1 MPTFSVII
9 FYVLA
14 ILGSVAIVYGIV
26 TLSVFLIVIGLAL
39 LFAALLLKK
48 EFKLDILFWKYI

>member
-9 FYVLA
+9 FYILA
-14 ILGSVAIVYGIV
+14 ILGTVAVIYGVIS
-26 TLSVFLIVIGLAL
+26 LSIFLIVIGLSL

-48 EFKLDILFWKYI
+48 EFKIDILFWR

>member
-9 FYVLA
+9 FYILA
-14 ILGSVAIVYGIV
+14 ILGTVAVIYGVIS
-26 TLSVFLIVIGLAL
+26 LSIFLIVIGLGL

-48 EFKLDILFWKYI
+48 EFKIDILFWK

>member
-9 FYVLA
+9 FYILA
-14 ILGSVAIVYGIV
+14 ILGTLAIIGGVIS
-26 TLSVFLIVIGLAL
+26 LSVFLIIIGLGL

-48 EFKLDILFWKYI
+48 EFKIDGRIQT

>member
-14 ILGSVAIVYGIV
+14 ILGSVAIVYGLV

-39 LFAALLLKK
+39 LFAAFLLKK
-48 EFKLDILFWKYI
+48 EFKLDILFWK

>member
-14 ILGSVAIVYGIV
+14 ILGSVAIVYAIV

-48 EFKLDILFWKYI
+48 EFKLDILFWK

>member
-14 ILGSVAIVYGIV
+14 ILGSVAIVYGLI

-48 EFKLDILFWKYI
+48 EFKLDILFWK

>member
-9 FYVLA
+9 FYILA
-14 ILGSVAIVYGIV
+14 ILGTLAIIGGVIS
-26 TLSVFLIVIGLAL
+26 LSVFLIIVGLGL

-48 EFKLDILFWKYI
+48 EFKIDVLFWK

>member
-14 ILGSVAIVYGIV
+14 ILGSVAIVYGVIN
-26 TLSVFLIVIGLAL
+26 LSIFLIVIGLAL

-48 EFKLDILFWKYI
+48 EFKLDILFWK

>member
-9 FYVLA
+9 FYILA
-14 ILGSVAIVYGIV
+14 ILGTVAVIYGVIS
-26 TLSVFLIVIGLAL
+26 LSIFLIVIGLGL

-48 EFKLDILFWKYI
+48 EFKIDILFWR

>member
-48 EFKLDILFWKYI
+48 EFKLDILFCK

>member
-14 ILGSVAIVYGIV
+14 TLGSVAIVYGVIS
-26 TLSVFLIVIGLAL
+26 LSIFLIVIGLAL

-48 EFKLDILFWKYI
+48 EFKLDILFWK

>member
-9 FYVLA
+9 FYILS
-14 ILGSVAIVYGIV
+14 ILGAIAVIYGVIN
-26 TLSVFLIVIGLAL
+26 LSIFLIIIGLGL

-48 EFKLDILFWKYI
+48 EFKLDILFWK

>member
-1 MPTFSVII
+1 MPTLSVII

-14 ILGSVAIVYGIV
+14 ILGTVAIIYGLV
-26 TLSVFLIVIGLAL
+26 SLSVFLIVIGLAL

-48 EFKLDILFWKYI
+48 EFKLDILFWK

>member
-14 ILGSVAIVYGIV
+14 ILGSVAIVYGLV
-26 TLSVFLIVIGLAL
+26 SLSVFLIVIGLAL

-48 EFKLDILFWKYI
+48 EFKLDILFWK

>member
-14 ILGSVAIVYGIV
+14 ILGSIASVYGLV

-48 EFKLDILFWKYI
+48 EFKLDILFWK

>member
-14 ILGSVAIVYGIV
+14 ILGSVAIIYGLV

-48 EFKLDILFWKYI
+48 EFKLDILFWK

>member
-9 FYVLA
+9 FYILA
-14 ILGSVAIVYGIV
+14 ILGTLAIIGGVISL
-26 TLSVFLIVIGLAL
+26 TVFLIIIGLGL

-48 EFKLDILFWKYI
+48 EFKIDVLFWK

>member
-14 ILGSVAIVYGIV
+14 ILGSVAIVYGVIS
-26 TLSVFLIVIGLAL
+26 LSVFLIIIGLAL

-48 EFKLDILFWKYI
+48 EFKLDILFWK

>member
-9 FYVLA
+9 FYILA
-14 ILGSVAIVYGIV
+14 ILGTLAIIGGVIS
-26 TLSVFLIVIGLAL
+26 LSVFLIIIGLGL

-48 EFKLDILFWKYI
+48 EFKIDVLFWN

>member
-14 ILGSVAIVYGIV
+14 ILGSVAIVYGLI
-26 TLSVFLIVIGLAL
+26 TLSVF
-39 LFAALLLKK
+39 F
-48 EFKLDILFWKYI
+48 

>member
-1 MPTFSVII
+1 MPTLSVII

-14 ILGSVAIVYGIV
+14 ILGSVAVVYGLV
-26 TLSVFLIVIGLAL
+26 SLSVFLIVIGLAL

-48 EFKLDILFWKYI
+48 EFKLDILFWK

>member
-14 ILGSVAIVYGIV
+14 ILGSVAIIYGLV
-26 TLSVFLIVIGLAL
+26 TLSVFLIIIGLAL

-48 EFKLDILFWKYI
+48 EFKLDVLFWK

>member
-14 ILGSVAIVYGIV
+14 ILGSVAIVYGLV
-26 TLSVFLIVIGLAL
+26 TLSIFLIVIGLAL

-48 EFKLDILFWKYI
+48 EFKLDILFWK

>member
-14 ILGSVAIVYGIV
+14 ILGSVAIVYGLV

-39 LFAALLLKK
+39 LLAALLLKK
-48 EFKLDILFWKYI
+48 EFKLDILFWK